1 MFKDYYKI
9 LCVDFSASTDE
20 IKKAYRQLSLKWH
33 PDRNPGCDV
42 KEMMQGI
49 NEAYAILKD
58 PIKKARYD
66 AEYMRFKTLSSQD
79 IEPVSTQHSSR
90 TYQESYGS
98 SNANHTSS
106 MNDDSYMYD
115 YDVQDEELK
124 FDIEEARRYAKELV
138 EQFLKSFVKSSKNAA
153 VEGGKTALKYFIIY
167 IAAGLLLAL
176 LAAIF

>member
-9 LCVDFSASTDE
+9 LCVDFSASADE
-20 IKKAYRQLSLKWH
+20 IKKAYRQQSLKWH

-42 KEMMQGI
+42 KEMMQAI

-58 PIKKARYD
+58 PVKKARYD
-66 AEYMRFKTLSSQD
+66 VEYMRFIKLSSQNFD
-79 IEPVSTQHSSR
+79 PVSSQHSNHTS
-90 TYQESYGS
+90 QESSAS

-106 MNDDSYMYD
+106 KHDYSYTYD
-115 YDVQDEELK
+115 YDIQDENLK

-138 EQFLKSFVKSSKNAA
+138 EQFLKSFVKSSKTAA

-167 IAAGLLLAL
+167 VAAGLLLAL